1 MLTCGPCR
9 FLVADSNLS
18 DLFREALLS
27 SSSDPPLVPGE
38 SEGFM
43 RMEFWRGTADII
55 TPRLPDA
62 DFQAQDLRP

>member
-43 RMEFWRGTADII
+43 RMEFWRGT
-55 TPRLPDA
+55 LVEDA
-62 DFQAQDLRP
+62 ARTKPLIPGRKF